1 MGGWR
6 KICFIFTALP
16 FGLTSAPFIFTK
28 VMRRLVKHWRINGIR
43 ITCFLDDGL
52 GVLSSYKMKYGENA
66 FTVSWPGKNNYLV
79 PAIKLLP
86 RVIEHIK
93 RNSCKGVLVLPYWL
107 SAAYWPLTATSKT
120 NFLPS
125 VTDYK
130 IFDNPS
136 QCFRL
141 GNNKKSLIGLSNF
154 NGPVLALQFSS

>member
-1 MGGWR
+1 MRFRRFLVIILLLLIQFPNWLIKTTGKQRWIFFR
-6 KICFIFTALP
+6 KYL
-16 FGLTSAPFIFTK
+16 
-28 VMRRLVKHWRINGIR
+28 
-43 ITCFLDDGL
+43 
-52 GVLSSYKMKYGENA
+52 KYGENA
-66 FTVSWPGKNNYLV
+66 FTVSWPGKNNYLL
-79 PAIKLLP
+79 PAINLLP

-136 QCFRL
+136 QCFPL

>member
-1 MGGWR
+1 MRFRRFLVIILLLLIQFPNWLIKTTGKQRWIFFR
-6 KICFIFTALP
+6 KYL
-16 FGLTSAPFIFTK
+16 
-28 VMRRLVKHWRINGIR
+28 
-43 ITCFLDDGL
+43 
-52 GVLSSYKMKYGENA
+52 KYGENA
-66 FTVSWPGKNNYLV
+66 FTVSWPGKNNYLL
-79 PAIKLLP
+79 PAINLLP

-107 SAAYWPLTATSKT
+107 SVAYWPLTATSKT

-136 QCFRL
+136 QCFPL

>member
-1 MGGWR
+1 MRFRRFLVIILLLLIQFPNWLIKTTGKQRWIFFR
-6 KICFIFTALP
+6 KYL
-16 FGLTSAPFIFTK
+16 
-28 VMRRLVKHWRINGIR
+28 
-43 ITCFLDDGL
+43 
-52 GVLSSYKMKYGENA
+52 KYGENA
-66 FTVSWPGKNNYLV
+66 FTVSWPGKNNYLL
-79 PAIKLLP
+79 PAINLLP

-120 NFLPS
+120 NFLRS

-136 QCFRL
+136 QCFPL